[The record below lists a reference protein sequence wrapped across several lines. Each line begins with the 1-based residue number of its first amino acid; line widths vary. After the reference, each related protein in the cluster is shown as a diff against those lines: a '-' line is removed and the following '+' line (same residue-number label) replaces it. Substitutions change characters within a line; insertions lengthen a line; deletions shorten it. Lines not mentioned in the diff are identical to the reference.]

1 MPGTIKSSIGF
12 GTLLLDGIG
21 DTIRVSLSDDPV
33 KEVKVGNEI
42 LKSLGLRNRGVKIIS
57 CPSCARQ
64 GFQVIDTVKILEK
77 KLSHIK
83 TPVTLSIIGCVV
95 NGPGEAAYTDIG
107 ITGGGKGNNML
118 YLSGLQTEKVPTE
131 NIIEKVVE
139 EVQKKVSE
147 LEKNKMIPRKTIEDL
162 IDKHSLLEKDL
173 SSGNIDK
180 KIFAEKSKEYSDLN
194 EIIHDT
200 KKYLSF
206 EKDKKELEKI
216 IDDISSDEELKK
228 MAKLELE
235 ELNEENKKNE
245 KKLKLFLLPKD
256 EADKKNAIIEI
267 RAGTGGLEASLF
279 AADLFRMYEK
289 VSNKKKWSLELI
301 SISRS
306 EAGGLKE
313 VIASIKG
320 TNIYSTLKYES
331 GVHRVQRVP
340 DTETQGRVHTSAATV
355 AVLPEA
361 EEVDLKI
368 NESDLRIDVFRAGGP
383 GGQSVNTTDSAVR
396 ITHIPT
402 GLSVS
407 QQDEKSQ
414 HKNKAK
420 GMKILRSRLYE
431 LERSRIDLERSK
443 DRKSKIGT
451 GDRSERIRTYNF
463 PQGRVTD
470 HRINL
475 TLHKLDEF
483 LEGEV
488 FDEMIETLTL
498 QAQEESLSNL

>member
-1 MPGTIKSSIGF
+1 
-12 GTLLLDGIG
+12 
-21 DTIRVSLSDDPV
+21 
-33 KEVKVGNEI
+33 
-42 LKSLGLRNRGVKIIS
+42 
-57 CPSCARQ
+57 
-64 GFQVIDTVKILEK
+64 
-77 KLSHIK
+77 
-83 TPVTLSIIGCVV
+83 
-95 NGPGEAAYTDIG
+95 
-107 ITGGGKGNNML
+107 
-118 YLSGLQTEKVPTE
+118 
-131 NIIEKVVE
+131 
-139 EVQKKVSE
+139 
-147 LEKNKMIPRKTIEDL
+147 MIPQKTIEEL
-162 IDKHSLLEKDL
+162 INKHSTLEKDL
-173 SSGNIDK
+173 SSGKMDK
-180 KIFAEKSKEYSDLN
+180 KLFAEKSKEYSDLN
-194 EIIHDT
+194 EIVEDAR
-200 KKYLSF
+200 KYILF
-206 EKDKKELEKI
+206 EKDKAELEKI
-216 IDDISSDEELKK
+216 LADQNSDKELLKMAEIELKD
-228 MAKLELE
+228 LQTLFER
-235 ELNEENKKNE
+235 NE

-256 EADKKNAIIEI
+256 DADKKDAIIEI

-279 AADLFRMYEK
+279 AGDLFKMYEK
-289 VSNKKKWSLELI
+289 VSHKKKWLVEII
-301 SISRS
+301 SISKS

-368 NESDLRIDVFRAGGP
+368 NDTDLRIDVFRAGGP

-396 ITHIPT
+396 ITHIPS

-420 GMKILRSRLYE
+420 GMKILRARLYE
-431 LERSRIDLERSK
+431 LERSRIDQERSK

-475 TLHKLDEF
+475 TIHKLEEF
-483 LEGEV
+483 LEGEA
-488 FDEMIETLTL
+488 FDEMIESLTL

>member
-1 MPGTIKSSIGF
+1 
-12 GTLLLDGIG
+12 
-21 DTIRVSLSDDPV
+21 
-33 KEVKVGNEI
+33 
-42 LKSLGLRNRGVKIIS
+42 
-57 CPSCARQ
+57 
-64 GFQVIDTVKILEK
+64 
-77 KLSHIK
+77 
-83 TPVTLSIIGCVV
+83 
-95 NGPGEAAYTDIG
+95 
-107 ITGGGKGNNML
+107 
-118 YLSGLQTEKVPTE
+118 
-131 NIIEKVVE
+131 
-139 EVQKKVSE
+139 
-147 LEKNKMIPRKTIEDL
+147 MIPIKTIEDL
-162 IDKHSLLEKDL
+162 IGKHKQLEKEL
-173 SSGNIDK
+173 SSGSIDK
-180 KIFAEKSKEYSDLN
+180 KTFAEKSKEYSDLN
-194 EIIHDT
+194 EVIDIAR
-200 KKYLSF
+200 KYISYESNKSELQ
-206 EKDKKELEKI
+206 KILDDK
-216 IDDISSDEELKK
+216 SSDDELKK
-228 MAKLELE
+228 MAET
-235 ELNEENKKNE
+235 ELNDLNKENEKNE

-256 EADKKNAIIEI
+256 EADKKDAIIEI

-279 AADLFRMYEK
+279 ASDLFKMYEK
-289 VSNKKKWSLELI
+289 VSHKKKWSVELI

-320 TNIYSTLKYES
+320 NNIYSTLKYES

-420 GMKILRSRLYE
+420 GMKILRARLYE
-431 LERSRIDLERSK
+431 LERSRIDQERSE
-443 DRKSKIGT
+443 DRKNKIGT

-475 TLHKLDEF
+475 TLHKLSEF
-483 LEGEV
+483 MEGEI
-488 FDEMIETLTL
+488 FDEMIESLVI
-498 QAQEESLSNL
+498 QAQENQLSNI